1 MILHNHSK
9 LNAVSH
15 VVQVL
20 LYLFLCTDRHDLSFT
35 GARAKGTDEPRGALP
50 SCSLDKPVVGWP
62 CRGGC
67 QAGLVPAPSGES
79 GLGKVQKNQTEI
91 GLSIALFMLQH
102 LNVEN
107 KVILEPGKY

>member
-1 MILHNHSK
+1 MVLILLHNHSK

-20 LYLFLCTDRHDLSFT
+20 LYLFLCTDRHVFT
-35 GARAKGTDEPRGALP
+35 GARAKGTNEPRGALL
-50 SCSLDKPVVGWP
+50 SCGLDKPVVRWP
-62 CRGGC
+62 CRGAC

-91 GLSIALFMLQH
+91 VLSIALFMLQY

-107 KVILEPGKY
+107 K